1 MKKSFCSSLIIS
13 LISLTSLQACAQQ
26 PEQEIPVAKSA
37 DKYQLELIAKGI
49 QIPWGM
55 AWLNEQDL
63 LVTDRAGELR
73 LIRDNKLLEQK
84 IAGLPKMHAEG
95 QGGLLDI
102 ELDPNFKDNGWIYF
116 SYSGYEGDEEGYN
129 TSIMR
134 AKLKDMTLTD
144 TQLLFDGAPNTTTTK
159 HYGSRIEFDKDGY
172 LYFSIGDRG
181 ARDVHP
187 QSLEYDAGKIHRI
200 NSDGSIPESNPFVN
214 QPNARKSIYSYGHR
228 NPQGMAMH
236 PETGIIWSHEH
247 GPRGGDEIN
256 IIKAGANYGWPEV
269 THGINYIGTK
279 ITDETSREGM
289 QQPDWVWVPS
299 IAPSGMEFVTSSK
312 YPQWQGHVLV
322 GAMKFAHLVLVE
334 LDGNKVTGHSKL
346 FEGAG
351 RVRSI
356 ATHPNGDIYL
366 GIDGMG
372 IYRIVPNSK
381 I

>member
-1 MKKSFCSSLIIS
+1 MKKYFY
-13 LISLTSLQACAQQ
+13 TSLVFGIFGFSSFQANAQ
-26 PEQEIPVAKSA
+26 PEQPMPVAASA
-37 DKYQLELIAKGI
+37 DKYELELVAEGI

-63 LVTDRAGELR
+63 LVTDRAGKLR
-73 LIRDNKLLEQK
+73 MIRNGKLLEQAIK
-84 IAGLPKMHAEG
+84 GVPKVHAEG

-134 AKLKDMTLTD
+134 AKLKDMQLTD

-181 ARDVHP
+181 ERDVHP

-200 NSDGSIPESNPFVN
+200 NSDGSIPKSNPFYN
-214 QPNARKSIYSYGHR
+214 QENTRKSIYSYGHR
-228 NPQGMAMH
+228 NPQGMARH

-256 IIKAGANYGWPEV
+256 IIKSGANYGWPEI

-289 QQPDWVWVPS
+289 ETPDWVWVPS
-299 IAPSGMEFVTSSK
+299 IAPSGMEFVISEK
-312 YPQWQGHVLV
+312 YPQWQGHALV
-322 GAMKFAHLVLVE
+322 GAMKFAHLVLVK
-334 LDGNKVTGHSKL
+334 LDGNKVTSHSKL
-346 FEGAG
+346 FEGTG

-356 ATHPNGDIYL
+356 STHPNGDLYL
-366 GIDGMG
+366 GVDGRG
-372 IYRIVPNSK
+372 IYRIVPKS
-381 I
+381 

>member
-1 MKKSFCSSLIIS
+1 MKKSFCTSLIIS
-13 LISLTSLQACAQQ
+13 LIGFTSLQACAQQ
-26 PEQEIPVAKSA
+26 TEQTIPVAASA
-37 DKYQLELIAKGI
+37 DNYELELIAKGI

-63 LVTDRAGELR
+63 LVTDRSGELR
-73 LIRDNKLLEQK
+73 LIRDGKLLEQK
-84 IAGLPKMHAEG
+84 ITGVPKVHAQG

-102 ELDPNFKDNGWIYF
+102 ELDPNFSDNGWIYF

-134 AKLKDMTLTD
+134 AQLKDMALVN
-144 TQLLFDGAPNTTTTK
+144 TQLLFDGSPNTTATK
-159 HYGSRIEFDKDGY
+159 HYGSRIEFDNDGY

-181 ARDVHP
+181 KRDVHP

-214 QPNARKSIYSYGHR
+214 QSNARKSIYSYGHR

-236 PETGIIWSHEH
+236 PETGAIWSHEH

-256 IIKAGANYGWPEV
+256 IVKAGANYGWPV
-269 THGINYIGTK
+269 ITHGINYIGTK

-289 QQPDWVWVPS
+289 EQPDWVWVPS
-299 IAPSGMEFVTSSK
+299 IAPSGMQFVTSSK

-372 IYRIVPNSK
+372 IYRIVPK
-381 I
+381 A

>member
-1 MKKSFCSSLIIS
+1 MKKYFY
-13 LISLTSLQACAQQ
+13 TSLVFGIFGFSSFQANAQAKQ
-26 PEQEIPVAKSA
+26 PMPVAASA
-37 DKYQLELIAKGI
+37 DKYELELITKGV

-73 LIRDNKLLEQK
+73 LIRDGKLLEQTIK
-84 IAGLPKMHAEG
+84 GVPKVHAEG

-102 ELDPNFKDNGWIYF
+102 ELDPNFKENGWIYF

-134 AKLKDMTLTD
+134 AQLKDMALVN
-144 TQLLFDGAPNTTTTK
+144 TQLLFDGTPNTTKTK

-181 ARDVHP
+181 ERDVHP
-187 QSLEYDAGKIHRI
+187 QSLAYDAGKVHRI

-214 QPNARKSIYSYGHR
+214 QPNARKSVYSYGHR
-228 NPQGMAMH
+228 NPQGLAKH
-236 PETGIIWSHEH
+236 PETGKIWSHEH

-256 IIKAGANYGWPEV
+256 IIKAGNNYGWPV
-269 THGINYIGTK
+269 ITHGINYIGTK

-289 QQPDWVWVPS
+289 EQPDWVWVPS
-299 IAPSGMEFVTSSK
+299 IAPSGMEFVTSNK

-356 ATHPNGDIYL
+356 ATHPNGDLYL
-366 GIDGMG
+366 GIDGTG
-372 IYRIVPNSK
+372 IYRIVPK
-381 I
+381 G